1 MWSASWPALSCGAA
15 GAWGSCCRSGVSS
28 WLYKD
33 YSDIAVE
40 QLNIILCWSLK
51 NLIAQVSEQHG
62 PPSGNPAR
70 APSLRTIDLGPSL
83 SIGTINTALSL
94 SPLSFPLMYRLLFSF
109 PLFLFFCL
117 LHFPFV
123 CLHRSAHHKSLSAS
137 PECLAYPLIKRPL
150 PSLQVHPLRS
160 LLSLPEQD

>member
-1 MWSASWPALSCGAA
+1 M
-15 GAWGSCCRSGVSS
+15 SS

-40 QLNIILCWSLK
+40 RLNIILFWRLK
-51 NLIAQVSEQHG
+51 NLIAQATEQHS

-70 APSLRTIDLGPSL
+70 APILRTIDPGPSL
-83 SIGTINTALSL
+83 STGTINTALSL
-94 SPLSFPLMYRLLFSF
+94 SLLSLPLMYRLLC
-109 PLFLFFCL
+109 LFLFFCL
-117 LHFPFV
+117 LDFPFV

-137 PECLAYPLIKRPL
+137 PECLAYPIIKWPL
-150 PSLQVHPLRS
+150 PSLQVHPLCF

>member
-33 YSDIAVE
+33 YNDIAVE
-40 QLNIILCWSLK
+40 QLNIILCWRLK
-51 NLIAQVSEQHG
+51 NLIAQATEQPPPP

-94 SPLSFPLMYRLLFSF
+94 SFFSLPLMYRLLC
-109 PLFLFFCL
+109 LFLFFGL
-117 LHFPFV
+117 LDFPFV

-150 PSLQVHPLRS
+150 PSLQVH
-160 LLSLPEQD
+160 LLPQPE